1 MTKQRAF
8 AIAAAISWFYLAL
21 SLTLTAFNVYPPTE
35 VLPHA
40 FGDNSDG
47 IAGFFGR
54 IFDWFSYFTILSNI
68 VVAVVTTMLA
78 RSLHRTSTTWATLR
92 MDSLVMISVT
102 GLVYAIVLAPGAN
115 PQGLEILTN
124 SLGHYIIPALTV
136 VLWLLIG
143 PRKQLRPITIFT
155 ALIIP
160 IIWAVY
166 TLIRGAFINGYPYG
180 FLNVAEIGLGP
191 AIINIIGVAVLGM
204 VIGAIYWLIDK
215 LLPQRSGMKK

>member
-21 SLTLTAFNVYPPTE
+21 SLTLKAFNVYPPLE

-40 FGDNSDG
+40 YGDNPDG

-78 RSLHRTSTTWATLR
+78 RSLHRTSTTWSTLR

-102 GLVYAIVLAPGAN
+102 GLVYAIVLAPAAN
-115 PQGLEILTN
+115 PQGLELVTN

-160 IIWAVY
+160 IIWAIY
-166 TLIRGAFINGYPYG
+166 TLIRGAIINGYPYG
-180 FLNVAEIGLGP
+180 FLNVAEIGLGT
-191 AIINIIGVAVLGM
+191 AIVNIMGVAVLGII
-204 VIGAIYWLIDK
+204 IGTIYWVLDK
-215 LLPQRSGMKK
+215 ALPQRSGMRK

>member
-21 SLTLTAFNVYPPTE
+21 SLTLKAFNVYPPLE

-40 FGDNSDG
+40 YGDNSDG
-47 IAGFFGR
+47 IAGFLGR

-78 RSLHRTSTTWATLR
+78 RSLHRTSTTWSTLR

-102 GLVYAIVLAPGAN
+102 GLVYAIVLAPAAN
-115 PQGLEILTN
+115 PQGLELVTN

-160 IIWAVY
+160 IIWAIY
-166 TLIRGAFINGYPYG
+166 TLIRGAIINGYPYG
-180 FLNVAEIGLGP
+180 FLNVAELGLGT
-191 AIINIIGVAVLGM
+191 AIVNIMGVAVLGII
-204 VIGAIYWLIDK
+204 IGTIYWVLDK
-215 LLPQRSGMKK
+215 ALPQRSGMRK

>member
-8 AIAAAISWFYLAL
+8 AIAAAISWVYLAL
-21 SLTLTAFNVYPPTE
+21 SLTLKAFNVYPPLE

-40 FGDNSDG
+40 YGDNSDG
-47 IAGFFGR
+47 IAGFLGR
-54 IFDWFSYFTILSNI
+54 IFDWFSYFTNLSNI

-78 RSLHRTSTTWATLR
+78 RSLHRTSTTWSTLR

-102 GLVYAIVLAPGAN
+102 GLVYAIVLAPAAN
-115 PQGLEILTN
+115 PQGLELVTN

-160 IIWAVY
+160 IIWAIY
-166 TLIRGAFINGYPYG
+166 TLIRGAIINGYPYG
-180 FLNVAEIGLGP
+180 FLNVAEIGLGT
-191 AIINIIGVAVLGM
+191 AIVNIMGVAVLGII
-204 VIGAIYWLIDK
+204 IGTIYWVLDK
-215 LLPQRSGMKK
+215 ALPQRSGMRK